1 MRCTVRCIEEHAHE
15 ECAWTC
21 CWVPESNTLLTGS
34 GDETVRLW
42 TATHDEIRHDKTI
55 SGLAGCTLGVVSVSV
70 DLTGQWAASSALD
83 SYVRVWSL
91 QNDTEQRALLESMPT
106 EVWDVKFCP
115 VRDKCMIAAAGGTL
129 SKVKLW
135 DITDMDGNAKTP
147 APDPHLFDIVRLVML
162 NSLCCCTSWV
172 SNGVSYALRIL
183 ASCRQKQPMLL
194 SKNSC

>member
-1 MRCTVRCIEEHAHE
+1 MEEHAHE

-21 CWVPESNTLLTGS
+21 CWVPGSNSLLTGS

-42 TATHDEIRHDKTI
+42 TSTQDEIRHEKTI

-83 SYVRVWSL
+83 SFVRVWSL

-115 VRDKCMIAAAGGTL
+115 VRDKCIIAAAGGTL
-129 SKVKLW
+129 SKVKMW
-135 DITDMDGNAKTP
+135 DITAMDGATKTP
-147 APDPHLFDIVRLVML
+147 APDPHLFDIVRFSREVLTVTALGLGSIQWTKSEFML
-162 NSLCCCTSWV
+162 PGES
-172 SNGVSYALRIL
+172 RP
-183 ASCRQKQPMLL
+183 CR
-194 SKNSC
+194 